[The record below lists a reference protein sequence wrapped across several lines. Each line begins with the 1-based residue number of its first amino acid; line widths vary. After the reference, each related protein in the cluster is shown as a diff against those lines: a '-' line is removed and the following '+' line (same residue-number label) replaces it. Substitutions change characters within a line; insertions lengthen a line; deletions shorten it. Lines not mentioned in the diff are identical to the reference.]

1 MMDTEFFGTIPWIG
15 IPHGLKGRAAA
26 DRPVLVPN
34 DGSPTTLRALD
45 HVLARRARGDALLP
59 YLLAVVPHAEGVEE
73 NLEALGRAATSEA
86 RARLGAAGVPY
97 VLGVAAGPPAVAI
110 ARIAKELACEEIVMG
125 TRGLR
130 AIEGILLGSV
140 TQRVLHLSEVPVTLV
155 R

>member
-1 MMDTEFFGTIPWIG
+1 MVETEFFGTIPWIG
-15 IPHGLKGRAAA
+15 VPHGIKGHAATA
-26 DRPVLVPN
+26 RPVLVPI
-34 DGSPTTLRALD
+34 DGSATSLRALD
-45 HVLARRARGDALLP
+45 HVLARRAQGDALLP
-59 YLLAVVPHAEGVEE
+59 YLLFVVPHAEGAEDDLAE
-73 NLEALGRAATSEA
+73 MGREPTTEA
-86 RARLGAAGVPY
+86 RARLDAAGVPY

-110 ARIAKELACEEIVMG
+110 SRIAKELACEEIVMG

>member
-1 MMDTEFFGTIPWIG
+1 MAETEFFGTIPWIG
-15 IPHGLKGRAAA
+15 IPQGFKGHAAG
-26 DRPVLVPN
+26 DRPVLVPV
-34 DGSPTTLRALD
+34 DGSATSLRALD

-59 YLLAVVPHAEGVEE
+59 YLLAVVPHAEGAEDDLAE
-73 NLEALGRAATSEA
+73 RGREPTAEA
-86 RARLGAAGVPY
+86 RARLDAAGVPY
-97 VLGVAAGPPAVAI
+97 VLGVAAGPPAIAI

-140 TQRVLHLSEVPVTLV
+140 TQRVLHLAEVPVTLV